1 MSKLGDILEV
11 LYGPRFPYQTI
22 QAEVSH
28 WRNFDLTE
36 DITDSDPL
44 GGRRKTKPN
53 KPPGSIP
60 RIAKTALK
68 IWISRPSRCRIE
80 TTREMQGEIETSLTV
95 IDGDNWAT
103 RDSEGH
109 VESGTKAKRHAV
121 ANLTDAEVHF
131 DPIMI
136 REFFKNLALELVDS
150 TRSANRD
157 CIRVRAVL
165 RPEGRLWPHWLPK
178 EADEYEFHV
187 DSERGLLLALISKR
201 DGQVFEMNE
210 VREISY
216 DEKNDDS
223 LFSYSPAVGE
233 QLREP
238 IPVAEHLTLEAAA
251 AKVSFTVLIPTRIPG
266 SGCHQLMISR
276 HPPRPKSQ
284 ESLWIAYMHS
294 DEFDRLWLRETATIS
309 SDHDEYE
316 WELVEKDGRQL
327 MISDPGPTAG
337 RKIYLTQKGTHV
349 EIDSDLD
356 RDRLIDLALSLRPA
370 VDG

>member
-1 MSKLGDILEV
+1 
-11 LYGPRFPYQTI
+11 
-22 QAEVSH
+22 
-28 WRNFDLTE
+28 
-36 DITDSDPL
+36 
-44 GGRRKTKPN
+44 
-53 KPPGSIP
+53 
-60 RIAKTALK
+60 
-68 IWISRPSRCRIE
+68 
-80 TTREMQGEIETSLTV
+80 MQGEIEESLT
-95 IDGDNWAT
+95 ITDRDKWTT

-109 VESGTKAKRHAV
+109 VESGTTSKRHAF

-150 TRSANRD
+150 TRTANRD

-216 DEKNDDS
+216 DERIDNN

-233 QLREP
+233 LLREP

-251 AKVSFTVLIPTRIPG
+251 AKVPFSVLIPTRIPG
-266 SGCHQLMISR
+266 SGRHQLMICR
-276 HPPRPKSQ
+276 HPARPKSQ
-284 ESLWIAYMHS
+284 ESLWISYMYS
-294 DEFDRLWLRETATIS
+294 DEFDRLWLRESATIS

-316 WELVEKDGRQL
+316 WERIEKDGRLL
-327 MISDPGPTAG
+327 MISDPGPSAG
-337 RKIYLTQKGTHV
+337 RKIYLTQEGTHV

-356 RDRLIDLALSLRPA
+356 RDRLIDLALSLRPTA
-370 VDG
+370 DG